1 MTYENLPPPPSPDDE
16 KNVERIEL
24 CKSGTTKTQLKRIR
38 KELRTE
44 WELLLNEHQQK
55 TWRKMTQSER
65 GVYLFEDTEIGRLT
79 RPLRIIQKTN
89 LTEERK
95 KNEVKKPKSL
105 TAEEKN
111 QVEFIKK
118 QIVSGKKDEWDY
130 TKTDWDVT

>member
-1 MTYENLPPPPSPDDE
+1 M
-16 KNVERIEL
+16 ERIEL
-24 CKSGTTKTQLKRIR
+24 CKSGTTKTQLKLIR